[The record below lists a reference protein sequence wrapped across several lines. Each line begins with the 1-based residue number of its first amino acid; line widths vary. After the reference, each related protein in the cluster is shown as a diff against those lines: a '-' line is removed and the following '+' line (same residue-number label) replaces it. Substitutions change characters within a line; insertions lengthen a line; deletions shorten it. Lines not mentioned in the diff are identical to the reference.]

1 MGTLFQLTANSL
13 APAPGTRILK
23 AHEVAVLCEA
33 AAVLEAAKQ
42 RAEAMRLQAEEAYE
56 VRKEEGY
63 RDGLDEGRLE
73 NAEKLMETAM
83 SSVAFIEGIE
93 TTLVDV
99 VVQAL
104 RKIMGDI
111 SPEERIAGIIRQ
123 ALTTVRNQ
131 QRVTVRVA
139 PADEAAVREAFASML
154 QRVPGESSFLDLLV
168 DARLDRGA
176 CILESELGV
185 VDASVETQLQAM
197 ENAFKLKIA
206 R

>member
-1 MGTLFQLTANSL
+1 MGALFQLTGNTL

-23 AHEVAVLCEA
+23 AHEVAELYEA

-42 RAEAMRLQAEEAYE
+42 RAEAIRQKAEEAYE

-99 VVQAL
+99 VVQSL
-104 RKIMGDI
+104 RKIMGGI
-111 SPEERIAGIIRQ
+111 PPEERIVGIIRQ

-139 PADEAAVREAFASML
+139 PADEVAVREAFASML

-176 CILESELGV
+176 CILESEMGV
-185 VDASVETQLQAM
+185 MDASVETQLQAM